1 MKLFIDSADIDEVR
15 QAVKLGVISGCTTNP
30 KLAATAEPGD
40 FQKRVKEILSIV
52 DGPVSVEVVADD
64 VDGMLAEAAEYSS
77 WDPENVVVKI
87 PMCMEGLEVIH
98 KLENERDVRVNVTCM
113 MNSNQAAMALMAGAS
128 YVSLF
133 VGRITDM
140 GYDADATLAETL
152 GFIERGGFD
161 AEIIAASM
169 RGIADIQR
177 SFLAGAHIVTTPYK
191 FLPAMVHHPRTVE
204 TIQEFKDAWDSAKQS
219 GGV

>member
-15 QAVKLGVISGCTTNP
+15 QAVRLGVISGCTTNP

-77 WDPENVVVKI
+77 WDPDNVVVKI

-204 TIQEFKDAWDSAKQS
+204 TIQEFKDAWDSAKLS